1 MTEAAILKTIIRDE
15 SYMRPMLRLA
25 PVERW
30 TSPLHRELGLLFQNK
45 GKVPELLEIEDPDLK
60 SLLLDLWSRNTRDD
74 EFLDQDQKINFASRT
89 LAEYLMTALERKKD
103 YFMRNDEKSA
113 LVTNVNECIN
123 MLNNDKFSFSNPSQ
137 ADEIINRF
145 ELDHH

>member
-1 MTEAAILKTIIRDE
+1 
-15 SYMRPMLRLA
+15 MRPMLRLA

-30 TSPLHRELGLLFQNK
+30 TSALHRELGLLFQNK

-60 SLLLDLWSRNTRDD
+60 SLLLDLTSRNTRDD
-74 EFLDQDQKINFASRT
+74 EFLDQDQKKNFASRT

-103 YFMRNDEKSA
+103 DFMRTEDKSA
-113 LVTNVNECIN
+113 LVTNINECIN
-123 MLNNDKFSFSNPSQ
+123 MLNNDKFSFSNTSQ

-145 ELDHH
+145 GLDQY